1 MDLLGETG
9 DGTLIHIELQS
20 TNDELMAVRMAD
32 YGLRVYRQKRVFP
45 EQVVLYLGEAPVRMK
60 DRLELSRLSFR
71 YRLVDIRDL
80 DGERLLDS
88 DAIGDNIIAILARVR
103 DLHEAIR
110 RVLRRIPAL
119 EPARRG
125 RMLRL
130 LMVVAGL
137 RRLGTEIEE
146 ETKRMPI
153 LNDINDHE
161 VLGREYKRGVQ
172 VGAEQ
177 GQVRLLRSMIEDRF
191 SPVPSW
197 VYERL
202 NAAHG
207 AELEAIG
214 HRILRA
220 SSVDELFDSQP
231 N

>member
-172 VGAEQ
+172 VVTHEM
-177 GQVRLLRSMIEDRF
+177 VEMLRCQIEDRF
-191 SPVPSW
+191 GALPEWVEDRLIAASPV
-197 VYERL
+197 ELKGIGQRL
-202 NAAHG
+202 IGAHG
-207 AELEAIG
+207 F
-214 HRILRA
+214 
-220 SSVDELFDSQP
+220 DELFGLKT